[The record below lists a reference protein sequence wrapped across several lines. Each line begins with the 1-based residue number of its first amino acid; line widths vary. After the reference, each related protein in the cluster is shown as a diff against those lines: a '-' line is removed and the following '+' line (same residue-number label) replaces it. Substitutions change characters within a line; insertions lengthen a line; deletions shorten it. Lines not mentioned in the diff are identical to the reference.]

1 MKWSQE
7 QLQAIG
13 EDSKNILVSAAAGS
27 GKTAVLVERVVSHL
41 LRDPATEQNAWD
53 IDKILVVTFTKAA
66 AEEMKQ
72 RIKKRLQE
80 AILTAIEEK
89 KAGKK
94 IVRRLERQLILLSG
108 ASISTID
115 SFCQSVIKNNFNAID
130 LDPKFRVANENE
142 LEILKLDIL
151 DEMFEAKYTH
161 EDEALTRFAEKYGT
175 DRGDSVL
182 YNIILKLH
190 EKSRNQPFPELWLTE
205 LERDYESAG
214 GEFSSLMDTKW
225 WPVLQREIKCRVE
238 PAQKQLAELSHIVEN
253 FSDESVR
260 EKFNVLVE
268 FYQQVV
274 NALLKG
280 LDNGWQEI
288 YQALVPMDKQPALPR
303 ITKNVEPEV
312 KDAFKEV
319 RDEIKKLLGGLRT
332 EFVLD
337 DEATA
342 LEDLKLIG
350 DDVKCIVRMVKD
362 FSEAFAAA
370 KRQRNIVDFSDMEHL
385 ALDILIEPSARP
397 GELVPSSVAM
407 ELRQHYQE
415 IMVDEYQDTNE
426 VQEAIVSLIAG
437 EDNGNIFT
445 VGDVKQSIYGFRSS
459 EPALFLKKYHD
470 YGMEGALGGEL
481 ITLGKNFRSRREI
494 LSAINYVFAQVMTT
508 EPNEIEYD
516 QRAMLNEGEPYGYGE
531 PTVGKVL
538 DKNVELVIINPRG
551 AEAQAEDSQ
560 KNTQPDEDEQSDEF
574 VDDEEATDDL
584 TDFELEAQYIAT
596 RLKEIKE
603 SGAMVFDKS
612 FSENNGYRPVTWR
625 DMVILLRSTQSKG
638 EIIQEILQQND
649 IPVYANANE
658 GFFHTRE
665 IQLMYSL
672 LSVID
677 NAQQDIYLA
686 AVLFSPIVGL
696 TATELAQIKSA
707 ASSGDMYSALLEV
720 NTPASGMSL
729 EIKEKVD
736 SFLNQLSEWRR
747 LSRQISVPELIWQ
760 IFRDTGYYEYVGSLQ
775 GGTLR
780 QANLR
785 MLVTR
790 AQEYQNTDYQGLFR
804 FLRFIQRMQAMET
817 DLSMARTLGEGED
830 VVRVMTIHKSKGL
843 EFPVVVIADMGKKFN
858 EMDLRDEV
866 LVHKKLGL
874 GLNFISPELM
884 VKYPAFPRLAVKA
897 QLRRELKAEELRVLY
912 VAMTRAREKLIMVGR
927 KGGLETAASKW
938 CEFIDSTSKVIPVH
952 ALLEVNSYL
961 DWVAM
966 TVARHRDG
974 APLWECAGTTKNRV
988 AIPCAMGET
997 SRWTV
1002 TMKNADSIHGAKQVQ
1017 AMDNDILS
1025 AVRLGE
1031 KIEGAAGA
1039 EALSEIFSYEYDYR
1053 GTREVPAKL
1062 TVSELKRQFAAIIQP
1077 EDSQQIAEQQR
1088 EYIFNRPQFVQA
1100 EAGKAGLRGNEYG
1113 TLMHTVMQ
1121 QLDLSKKLDS
1131 AGIRHQIDR
1140 MIAQELITRE
1150 QAAFIN
1156 VRSVANFF
1164 QSALGQRYIKAT
1176 ERWRELPFSRA
1187 LDANEY
1193 YDNVAGEFIF
1203 SQGVIDALFK
1213 EDNGNYVLMDY
1224 KTDRDTNPDTVK
1236 AKYELQIELYTDAIQ
1251 EILGVKVA
1259 ERYLVML
1266 HDNSVILL

>member
-80 AILTAIEEK
+80 AILTAIEGN

-115 SFCQSVIKNNFNAID
+115 SFCQGVIKNNFNAID

-151 DEMFEAKYTH
+151 DEMFEAKYTN
-161 EDEALTRFAEKYGT
+161 EDEALIRFAEKYGT

-205 LERDYESAG
+205 LERDYEPAG

-274 NALLKG
+274 NALFKG

-288 YQALVPMDKQPALPR
+288 YQALAPMDKQPALPR

-312 KDAFKEV
+312 KEAFKDV
-319 RDEIKKLLGGLRT
+319 RDGIKKLLGGLRT

-370 KRQRNIVDFSDMEHL
+370 KRQRGIVDFSDMEHL
-385 ALDILIEPSARP
+385 ALDILVESSARP
-397 GELVPSSVAM
+397 GELVPSSIAM

-470 YGMEGALGGEL
+470 YGMEGALVGEL

-538 DKNVELVIINPRG
+538 DKNVELVIINPRA

-560 KNTQPDEDEQSDEF
+560 KNTQPDEDGQSDEF
-574 VDDEEATDDL
+574 GDDEEATDDL
-584 TDFELEAQYIAT
+584 ADFELEAQYIAT

-686 AVLFSPIVGL
+686 AVLFSPVVGL

-736 SFLNQLSEWRR
+736 NFLNQLSEWRR
-747 LSRQISVPELIWQ
+747 FSRQISVPELIWQ

-785 MLVTR
+785 MLITR

-938 CEFIDSTSKVIPVH
+938 CEFIDSTNKVIPVH

-1002 TMKNADSIHGAKQVQ
+1002 TMINADSIQGVKQVQ

-1236 AKYELQIELYTDAIQ
+1236 AKYELQIKLYTDAIQ
-1251 EILGVKVA
+1251 EILGVRVA

>member
-1 MKWSQE
+1 M
-7 QLQAIG
+7 
-13 EDSKNILVSAAAGS
+13 
-27 GKTAVLVERVVSHL
+27 
-41 LRDPATEQNAWD
+41 
-53 IDKILVVTFTKAA
+53 
-66 AEEMKQ
+66 
-72 RIKKRLQE
+72 
-80 AILTAIEEK
+80 
-89 KAGKK
+89 
-94 IVRRLERQLILLSG
+94 
-108 ASISTID
+108 
-115 SFCQSVIKNNFNAID
+115 
-130 LDPKFRVANENE
+130 
-142 LEILKLDIL
+142 
-151 DEMFEAKYTH
+151 
-161 EDEALTRFAEKYGT
+161 
-175 DRGDSVL
+175 
-182 YNIILKLH
+182 
-190 EKSRNQPFPELWLTE
+190 
-205 LERDYESAG
+205 
-214 GEFSSLMDTKW
+214 
-225 WPVLQREIKCRVE
+225 
-238 PAQKQLAELSHIVEN
+238 
-253 FSDESVR
+253 
-260 EKFNVLVE
+260 
-268 FYQQVV
+268 
-274 NALLKG
+274 
-280 LDNGWQEI
+280 
-288 YQALVPMDKQPALPR
+288 
-303 ITKNVEPEV
+303 
-312 KDAFKEV
+312 
-319 RDEIKKLLGGLRT
+319 
-332 EFVLD
+332 
-337 DEATA
+337 
-342 LEDLKLIG
+342 
-350 DDVKCIVRMVKD
+350 
-362 FSEAFAAA
+362 
-370 KRQRNIVDFSDMEHL
+370 
-385 ALDILIEPSARP
+385 
-397 GELVPSSVAM
+397 
-407 ELRQHYQE
+407 
-415 IMVDEYQDTNE
+415 
-426 VQEAIVSLIAG
+426 
-437 EDNGNIFT
+437 
-445 VGDVKQSIYGFRSS
+445 
-459 EPALFLKKYHD
+459 KKYHD

-560 KNTQPDEDEQSDEF
+560 KNTQPVEDEQSDEF

-736 SFLNQLSEWRR
+736 NFLNQLSEWRR

-952 ALLEVNSYL
+952 ALLEINSYL

-1002 TMKNADSIHGAKQVQ
+1002 TMINADSIQGVKQVQ

-1100 EAGKAGLRGNEYG
+1100 EAGRAGLRGNEYG

-1236 AKYELQIELYTDAIQ
+1236 AKYELQIKLYTDAIQ
-1251 EILGVKVA
+1251 EILGVRVA

>member
-1002 TMKNADSIHGAKQVQ
+1002 TMINADSIQGVKQVQ

>member
-1 MKWSQE
+1 M
-7 QLQAIG
+7 
-13 EDSKNILVSAAAGS
+13 
-27 GKTAVLVERVVSHL
+27 
-41 LRDPATEQNAWD
+41 
-53 IDKILVVTFTKAA
+53 
-66 AEEMKQ
+66 
-72 RIKKRLQE
+72 
-80 AILTAIEEK
+80 
-89 KAGKK
+89 
-94 IVRRLERQLILLSG
+94 
-108 ASISTID
+108 
-115 SFCQSVIKNNFNAID
+115 
-130 LDPKFRVANENE
+130 
-142 LEILKLDIL
+142 
-151 DEMFEAKYTH
+151 
-161 EDEALTRFAEKYGT
+161 
-175 DRGDSVL
+175 
-182 YNIILKLH
+182 
-190 EKSRNQPFPELWLTE
+190 
-205 LERDYESAG
+205 
-214 GEFSSLMDTKW
+214 
-225 WPVLQREIKCRVE
+225 
-238 PAQKQLAELSHIVEN
+238 
-253 FSDESVR
+253 
-260 EKFNVLVE
+260 
-268 FYQQVV
+268 
-274 NALLKG
+274 
-280 LDNGWQEI
+280 
-288 YQALVPMDKQPALPR
+288 
-303 ITKNVEPEV
+303 
-312 KDAFKEV
+312 
-319 RDEIKKLLGGLRT
+319 
-332 EFVLD
+332 
-337 DEATA
+337 
-342 LEDLKLIG
+342 
-350 DDVKCIVRMVKD
+350 
-362 FSEAFAAA
+362 
-370 KRQRNIVDFSDMEHL
+370 
-385 ALDILIEPSARP
+385 
-397 GELVPSSVAM
+397 
-407 ELRQHYQE
+407 
-415 IMVDEYQDTNE
+415 
-426 VQEAIVSLIAG
+426 
-437 EDNGNIFT
+437 
-445 VGDVKQSIYGFRSS
+445 
-459 EPALFLKKYHD
+459 
-470 YGMEGALGGEL
+470 
-481 ITLGKNFRSRREI
+481 
-494 LSAINYVFAQVMTT
+494 
-508 EPNEIEYD
+508 
-516 QRAMLNEGEPYGYGE
+516 
-531 PTVGKVL
+531 
-538 DKNVELVIINPRG
+538 
-551 AEAQAEDSQ
+551 
-560 KNTQPDEDEQSDEF
+560 
-574 VDDEEATDDL
+574 
-584 TDFELEAQYIAT
+584 
-596 RLKEIKE
+596 
-603 SGAMVFDKS
+603 
-612 FSENNGYRPVTWR
+612 
-625 DMVILLRSTQSKG
+625 
-638 EIIQEILQQND
+638 
-649 IPVYANANE
+649 
-658 GFFHTRE
+658 
-665 IQLMYSL
+665 
-672 LSVID
+672 
-677 NAQQDIYLA
+677 
-686 AVLFSPIVGL
+686 
-696 TATELAQIKSA
+696 
-707 ASSGDMYSALLEV
+707 
-720 NTPASGMSL
+720 
-729 EIKEKVD
+729 
-736 SFLNQLSEWRR
+736 
-747 LSRQISVPELIWQ
+747 
-760 IFRDTGYYEYVGSLQ
+760 
-775 GGTLR
+775 
-780 QANLR
+780 
-785 MLVTR
+785 
-790 AQEYQNTDYQGLFR
+790 
-804 FLRFIQRMQAMET
+804 RFIQRMQAMET

-1002 TMKNADSIHGAKQVQ
+1002 TMINADSIQGVKQVQ